1 MMKKIPMVARE
12 WIAKNQKRKKKK
24 KMKTSPMIKMVIEEF
39 SPQELIEILLHPKP
53 KKKIYQV
60 RSF

>member
-1 MMKKIPMVARE
+1 MTKKIPMVARE
-12 WIAKNQKRKKKK
+12 WIVKSQKRKKKQV
-24 KMKTSPMIKMVIEEF
+24 MKTSPMIKMMIEEF
-39 SPQELIEILLHPKP
+39 SLLESIEILLHPKP